1 MESKRNIAGA
11 KTRLVLLGLFPL
23 ILCHLSFAAVHP
35 PTKAREELLKPLS
48 VKGNEVVRSDA
59 LILYDLD
66 RYELVEVILEGET
79 SRAIV
84 KDPMGK
90 THLVQKGDRL
100 GEKMA
105 VIGEIRQEGLL
116 LKLRSEERGPGITHF
131 LPLRTAQRSKL
142 P

>member
-1 MESKRNIAGA
+1 MRSKRNFAA
-11 KTRLVLLGLFPL
+11 KAWLFRICFFSL
-23 ILCHLSFAAVHP
+23 IFCDSSFAAVHP

-66 RYELVEVILEGET
+66 RYELLEVILEEK
-79 SRAIV
+79 SPRAIV

-116 LKLRSEERGPGITHF
+116 LKLRSEERGTSVTHF